1 MFFVQ
6 VYGVRCTFTSRR
18 YSTKFTTCTVKL
30 TTVHVWPHVCTCMC
44 TTSTCNYFI
53 LFYKMEDSIYVKK
66 SAIDR
71 GLFMMTYF
79 HTFFCEAKKCEAKN
93 RGSEKEIN

>member
-1 MFFVQ
+1 
-6 VYGVRCTFTSRR
+6 
-18 YSTKFTTCTVKL
+18 
-30 TTVHVWPHVCTCMC
+30 
-44 TTSTCNYFI
+44 
-53 LFYKMEDSIYVKK
+53 MEDSIYVKK